1 MSKLLIS
8 AFIKLNK
15 REKSANQVALFCLH
29 QTKLVVRASS
39 VTMLPQFSIL
49 SIEESLFYIS
59 GFDYSKLFNRSML
72 DESMRLSEE
81 RLKTQCANIWSS
93 TFVLQNLQVYKSE
106 VFKQL
111 GSAMLGLQIIYVFPH
126 ISPFL
131 YIDMEKRICSWL
143 IFYLLTFKYFAS
155 EN

>member
-1 MSKLLIS
+1 MTPLKEAWLMSKLLIS

-15 REKSANQVALFCLH
+15 RERSANQVALFCLH
-29 QTKLVVRASS
+29 QTKLVVHASS
-39 VTMLPQFSIL
+39 VTMLPQFSIS

-59 GFDYSKLFNRSML
+59 GFDYSKLFNRNML

-81 RLKTQCANIWSS
+81 HLKTQCANIWSS

-111 GSAMLGLQIIYVFPH
+111 GLAMLSVCRSFTYFPIFLHFFTQIWGK
-126 ISPFL
+126 
-131 YIDMEKRICSWL
+131 E
-143 IFYLLTFKYFAS
+143 FAAGS
-155 EN
+155 YSTS